1 VYSFVS
7 GPLCGGDGASGRSRD
22 HGGKPRTV
30 RFVSKF
36 YQRPRRRLV
45 LIAVLALI
53 PIVVGGVVLQ
63 GSLTKRDVTRE
74 QPLAA
79 SLEVCYDDANDR
91 LDVGCATTIVVSR
104 AGTDPVAD
112 AVEILELSR
121 SEERYAVGCHS
132 VMHALGQQ
140 VAKTTQFNQSPEVLS
155 DLWSPCGYGLL
166 HGVFEKIVLPPD
178 PAEASQV
185 LRGACEVGGIR
196 TDERLHRECLHAL
209 GHAVYDYFGQGDEGY
224 EICATT
230 FPGKETSMT
239 IGRTGCFSGLAMKS
253 RDALLQ
259 RILDRVAQV
268 EPTVA
273 GFANAGRICSQQDD
287 PEWAQAC
294 APGFVQV
301 ATEYG
306 ASHMPAFLQWCSSV
320 LDPAVLDCYRQAG
333 VYMGHFNNKFRSLEE
348 VMTLCGENESGIGTA
363 VVDMCRASV
372 AEGLKNIGLQA
383 GEAVDRVCQI
393 MATIPRST
401 DVCTLAREIAF

>member
-1 VYSFVS
+1 M
-7 GPLCGGDGASGRSRD
+7 
-22 HGGKPRTV
+22 
-30 RFVSKF
+30 FVSKSE
-36 YQRPRRRLV
+36 QRPPRRLV
-45 LIAVLALI
+45 AVAVLALI
-53 PIVVGGVVLQ
+53 PVVAAGVVLQ

-79 SLEVCYDDANDR
+79 SLEVCYDDVNDR

-121 SEERYAVGCHS
+121 TDARYAIGCHS
-132 VMHALGQQ
+132 VMHALGQE
-140 VAKTTQFNQSPEVLS
+140 VAKTTQFNQTPEVLT

-166 HGVFEKIVLPPD
+166 HGVFEKVALPTD
-178 PAEASQV
+178 PVGASQI

-209 GHAVYDYFGQGDEGY
+209 GHAVYDYFGQGDESY
-224 EICATT
+224 KVCAAT
-230 FPGKETSMT
+230 FPGKETVMT
-239 IGRTGCFSGLAMKS
+239 TGRTGCFSGLAMKS

-273 GFANAGRICSQQDD
+273 GFANAGRVCSQQDD

-306 ASHMPAFLQWCSSV
+306 ASHMPAFLQWCTSV
-320 LDPAVLDCYRQAG
+320 LEPAALDCYRQAG
-333 VYMGHFNNKFRSLEE
+333 VYMGHFNNKFSSLEE
-348 VMTLCGENESGIGTA
+348 VMTICGENESGIGA
-363 VVDMCRASV
+363 NVVDLCRASV
-372 AEGLKNIGLQA
+372 AEGLKNIGLQP
-383 GEAVDRVCQI
+383 GEAVDRVCRI

-401 DVCTLAREIAF
+401 DVCQLAREIAF